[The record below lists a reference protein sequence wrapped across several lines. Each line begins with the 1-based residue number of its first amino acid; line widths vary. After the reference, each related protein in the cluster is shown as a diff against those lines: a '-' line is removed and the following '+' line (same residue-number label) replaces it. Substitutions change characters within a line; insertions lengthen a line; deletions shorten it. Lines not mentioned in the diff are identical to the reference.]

1 MQNESDTL
9 LISEEIRIKNGH
21 MVSISGPFQLVINHL
36 LTHKDS
42 YGRILVLGQNGHL
55 LSDPDPKRQ
64 EGLRNL
70 LRLHVFV
77 ANRSNRKQAV
87 ATLILKK
94 FLLPDYDYA
103 HAIGMIG
110 PETVVYISGDS
121 MLHNPHSVHILETLR
136 GTLFANSVAGKL
148 PETVLFIGRKK
159 QRTLTFL
166 DLELRR
172 CKTTVD
178 PFPSSVQGRHAIVG
192 NMILSAVYKR
202 AYVFAVNAKIISEF
216 LCSNDLLPAWQRI
229 TIGSQSIEEIGVI
242 DGITDKLIFT
252 FGKGEFRFM
261 PFIVRFRNTFELIA
275 IHPEG
280 LTCDQVGK
288 LCPPVTRFS
297 PDKKQMVLLDPERG
311 ILELN
316 HAGELGETFSHM
328 LAALGS
334 DHYSLHT

>member
-202 AYVFAVNAKIISEF
+202 AYVFAVNAKIVSEF
-216 LCSNDLLPAWQRI
+216 ILSAEILPAWQQI
-229 TIGSQSIEEIGVI
+229 TIGDQSIEEIGMI
-242 DGITDKLIFT
+242 DGVSDKVIFT
-252 FGKGEFRFM
+252 FGKGEFRYM
-261 PFIVRFRNTFELIA
+261 PFLVRFRNTFELNA
-275 IHPEG
+275 IPLEG
-280 LTCDQVGK
+280 LTCEQVGK
-288 LCPPVTRFS
+288 KSPPVTRYS
-297 PDKKQMVLLDPERG
+297 PQKKRIVQLCRDRG

-316 HAGELGETFSHM
+316 RTGTLVETFSHM
-328 LAALGS
+328 VTAVGS
-334 DHYSLHT
+334 SQLSQ